1 MYFCILYLI
10 IGNMLIT
17 EKQLIDDL
25 KASKY
30 QPVYL
35 LTGEEN
41 YYIDHASALFEQNIV
56 DEGFRD
62 FDLIVLYGKETDM
75 STVLSHAKQFPMMSP
90 VKVVLVKE
98 AQDIP
103 TKEWELLADYLQHP
117 LPQTLLV
124 FCYRNKKLDKRS
136 KAYKAINDN
145 GCIYEHAKL
154 YDNQLPDWIGTFVNK
169 HGHTIT
175 QKGSVLIAE
184 YLGNDLSKIEN
195 ELSKVFIS
203 LNPGD
208 VINED
213 IIERNIGISKDYNVF
228 ELQNAIGRRNVVQC
242 NRIVNHFTA
251 NPKDNPIQKILP
263 SLYGYFIKIM
273 TYLQQP
279 DKNDT
284 KSVASALGINP
295 YFIRDYATAAQNYSL
310 GKLASCIGYLYEAD
324 LKSKGIHNSGSITD
338 GEILKE
344 LVFKIIH

>member
-1 MYFCILYLI
+1 M
-10 IGNMLIT
+10 
-17 EKQLIDDL
+17 
-25 KASKY
+25 
-30 QPVYL
+30 
-35 LTGEEN
+35 
-41 YYIDHASALFEQNIV
+41 
-56 DEGFRD
+56 
-62 FDLIVLYGKETDM
+62 
-75 STVLSHAKQFPMMSP
+75 
-90 VKVVLVKE
+90 
-98 AQDIP
+98 
-103 TKEWELLADYLQHP
+103 
-117 LPQTLLV
+117 
-124 FCYRNKKLDKRS
+124 
-136 KAYKAINDN
+136 
-145 GCIYEHAKL
+145 
-154 YDNQLPDWIGTFVNK
+154 
-169 HGHTIT
+169 
-175 QKGSVLIAE
+175 
-184 YLGNDLSKIEN
+184 
-195 ELSKVFIS
+195 
-203 LNPGD
+203 
-208 VINED
+208 
-213 IIERNIGISKDYNVF
+213 F